1 MVELFRRLFTV
12 RYAYHD
18 SLQAMRAR
26 MILLLSLTSGIV
38 LIVINLLTALDV
50 IGQRDGQVREYA
62 LIVLPMAWGISLISA
77 YLIQRGRINYGMAL
91 LGIVLMA
98 CNLADALFSGSMT
111 TGVIFPMVIIYF
123 SLSFGVRGTVGAYI
137 YAVLALVAMYIIRS
151 NGLFGT
157 EEIDNLT
164 SIVFYSSVNLTITA
178 IMLWLF
184 AGNLQ
189 FTFRQSTRII
199 AQTRATAAIGQA
211 LSRMLDLDELLT
223 NAVDLI
229 RDRFALHHVQVF
241 LVDPARSYA
250 NLAAGTGETGS
261 TLRAQGFRV
270 PISSRT
276 VAGQTVET
284 GHLCY
289 IEDITQTPYYDPQML
304 PHTRTELA
312 LPLIIG
318 EEVMGVLDIHS
329 ARPGAFNQDDI
340 ETMRILANQL
350 SQLIHNARLFEAQQQ
365 NLLQNRRLFL
375 ESETSLREIER
386 LNRQL
391 TGQSWQEYIVER
403 DPDLFSIQIT
413 GYDMKAGAADW
424 TPAMRQAAG
433 RRRIVS
439 QTTDGE
445 QILAVPINIRG
456 EAIGAI
462 EVRLSDQQNQA
473 EVRNVV
479 QAVAERMAVSL
490 ENIRLFEQARVAVE
504 REQQIN
510 RITAQLQGLTS
521 MEDVLA
527 TALDALG
534 QALGAE
540 QGSIRLVARDITAHD
555 TEALPM
561 PPAAEDT
568 GPSA

>member
-1 MVELFRRLFTV
+1 MVGLFRGLFTV

-26 MILLLSLTSGIV
+26 MILPLSLTSGIV
-38 LIVINLLTALDV
+38 LIFINALTALDV
-50 IGQRDGQVREYA
+50 IAQRDEQVREYA
-62 LIVLPMAWGISLISA
+62 LIVLPIAWGISLITA

-91 LGIVLMA
+91 LGMVLIA
-98 CNLADALFSGSMT
+98 YNLTDALFSGSMT

-123 SLSFGVRGTVGAYI
+123 SLAFGVRGTVGAYI
-137 YAVLALVAMYIIRS
+137 YTVLVLLAMAIIRS
-151 NGLFGT
+151 NELFGT
-157 EEIDNLT
+157 TEIDNLT
-164 SIVFYSSVNLTITA
+164 SVAFYSTVNLTIA
-178 IMLWLF
+178 AMMLWLF
-184 AGNLQ
+184 ASNS
-189 FTFRQSTRII
+189 QSMFSQSARII
-199 AQTRATAAIGQA
+199 AQTRATAAVGQA
-211 LSRMLDLDELLT
+211 LSRMLNLDELLT
-223 NAVDLI
+223 DAVDLI
-229 RDRFALHHVQVF
+229 RDRFALYHVQIF
-241 LVDPARSYA
+241 LVDPERNHA

-261 TLRAQGFRV
+261 EMQAQGFRV
-270 PISSRT
+270 PIGSRA
-276 VAGQTVET
+276 VAGQAVET

-289 IEDITQTPYYDPQML
+289 VEDITQTAYYHPQLLPY
-304 PHTRTELA
+304 TRTELA
-312 LPLIIG
+312 LPLIVG

-350 SQLIHNARLFEAQQQ
+350 SQSIHNARLFEAQQHS
-365 NLLQNRRLFL
+365 LLQNRRLFL

-413 GYDMKAGAADW
+413 GHDMKAGAADW
-424 TPAMRQAAG
+424 TPAMRQAAE
-433 RRRIVS
+433 RRRIIS
-439 QTTDGE
+439 RTQDDE

-462 EVRLSDQQNQA
+462 EVRLSSQQNQA

-510 RITAQLQGLTS
+510 RITARLQGLTS

-540 QGSIRLVARDITAHD
+540 QGFIRLVARDITAP
-555 TEALPM
+555 EAETPPI
-561 PPAAEDT
+561 PPAVEDT